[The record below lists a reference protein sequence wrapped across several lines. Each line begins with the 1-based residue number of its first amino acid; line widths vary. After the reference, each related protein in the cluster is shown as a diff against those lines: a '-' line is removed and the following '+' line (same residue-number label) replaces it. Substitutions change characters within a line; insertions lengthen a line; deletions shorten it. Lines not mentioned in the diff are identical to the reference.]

1 MNRVFVAVGS
11 NVDPEVNVHAAICAL
26 AAHMPIVAISTVY
39 RSEPEGRPGQ
49 PWFYN
54 CVVEVRTEMS
64 PQDLKFHLLR
74 RIEADLGRLRTADK
88 YAPRTVDLDLLLY
101 GELVLDTGD
110 LVLPDPGIAHRPFLT
125 VPLSELAP
133 TLKLPGSVETM
144 AEVAADL
151 AADRMRPLVA
161 YTRHL
166 RTDIKDTFHSMW
178 ETE

>member
-1 MNRVFVAVGS
+1 MNRVFIAVGS

-74 RIEADLGRLRTADK
+74 RIEADLDTDRLR
-88 YAPRTVDLDLLLY
+88 
-101 GELVLDTGD
+101 
-110 LVLPDPGIAHRPFLT
+110 
-125 VPLSELAP
+125 PLA
-133 TLKLPGSVETM
+133 
-144 AEVAADL
+144 
-151 AADRMRPLVA
+151 A

-166 RTDIKDTFHSMW
+166 RTDIKDTFHTMW